1 MTRQRVRPFWLALSA
16 GVTMAAVAAASFL
29 ASSETVLRSSFTTAL
44 TRGSQPTK
52 VAAAAA
58 PISGSEEFWLT
69 AMRGDGS
76 APVTRPVSVGDQISM
91 TLSGHHRTFEVSAV
105 SDFSPQIT
113 EIDTSSGPAHFVLV
127 TARDAKNPSARPVRF
142 IMEIDRGA
150 PPFVASRGGRT
161 L

>member
-1 MTRQRVRPFWLALSA
+1 
-16 GVTMAAVAAASFL
+16 MAAVAAVSFL
-29 ASSETVLRSSFTTAL
+29 ASSETVLRSSFATAL
-44 TRGSQPTK
+44 TRASEQPTQA
-52 VAAAAA
+52 VASTA

-142 IMEIDRGA
+142 IMEIDRGNA
-150 PPFVASRGGRT
+150 PFVGSRGGRT

>member
-1 MTRQRVRPFWLALSA
+1 MTRRHVRPFWLGLSA
-16 GVTMAAVAAASFL
+16 GATMAAIAAASFL

-44 TRGSQPTK
+44 TRVSEPTK
-52 VAAAAA
+52 LAASAA

-69 AMRGDGS
+69 AMRNDGS

-105 SDFSPQIT
+105 SDFSPKIT
-113 EIDTSSGPAHFVLV
+113 EIDTSSAPAHFVLV
-127 TARDAKNPSARPVRF
+127 TARDTKDPSARPVRF
-142 IMEIDRGA
+142 IMEIDRGGA
-150 PPFVASRGGRT
+150 PFVGSRGGRT